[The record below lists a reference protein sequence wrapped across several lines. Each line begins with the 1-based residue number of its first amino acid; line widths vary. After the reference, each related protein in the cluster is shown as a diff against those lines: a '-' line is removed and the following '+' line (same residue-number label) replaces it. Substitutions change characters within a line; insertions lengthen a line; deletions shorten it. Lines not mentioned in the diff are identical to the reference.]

1 MGDVINPNVETS
13 LDIPADRILSAAIEA
28 DLETA
33 VVVGWDQDGNMYF
46 ASSSG
51 YGPDLLWLLEKAKAS
66 LLTADE

>member
-1 MGDVINPNVETS
+1 MGDVVNLDVATS
-13 LDIPADRILSAAIEA
+13 LDIPVDRILSAAIEA

-33 VVVGWDQDGNMYF
+33 VVVGWDQDGNIYF

-51 YGPDLLWLLEKAKAS
+51 YGPDVLWLLEKAKAS

>member
-1 MGDVINPNVETS
+1 MGDVINLSVETT
-13 LDIPADRILSAAIEA
+13 LDIPVDRILSAAIEA

-66 LLTADE
+66 LLAADE

>member
-1 MGDVINPNVETS
+1 MGDVINLSVETS
-13 LDIPADRILSAAIEA
+13 LDIPVDRILSAAIEA

-46 ASSSG
+46 ASLSG
-51 YGPDLLWLLEKAKAS
+51 YGTDVLWLLEKAKAS